1 MGAVIGMERQSRGKV
16 AGLRTTMLICTGAAL
31 FMIVSQLTAD
41 KSGDTGRIAAQ
52 VVTGIGFIGA
62 GTILH
67 HRLGVTGLTTAATI
81 FVVAAIGLA
90 VGGGHMTAALVG
102 TTTVLVTLIL
112 VGNIEFRLN
121 SRRQTYHYSFNTA
134 AVSELMNEINSIAG
148 AHKLELEDVE
158 MSRKDENNFNIS
170 FSITTTP
177 EISREALTKLLA
189 TGSVFRVTAPSGSQI
204 EKEK

>member
-1 MGAVIGMERQSRGKV
+1 MPTRKISSRSLPIVVKYDSHHNGGRYVMHPTLTDMIVRIVAAAIMGAVIGMERQSRGKV
-16 AGLRTTMLICTGAAL
+16 AGLRTTMLICTGAAP
-31 FMIVSQLTAD
+31 FMIVSQLAAD

-121 SRRQTYHYSFNTA
+121 
-134 AVSELMNEINSIAG
+134 
-148 AHKLELEDVE
+148 
-158 MSRKDENNFNIS
+158 
-170 FSITTTP
+170 
-177 EISREALTKLLA
+177 
-189 TGSVFRVTAPSGSQI
+189 
-204 EKEK
+204 